1 MLAQSCHVNKQPVQ
15 EPNRTAQPKPE
26 ISGAHCEYFHLYPFS
41 VLLEQAIL
49 PSSSFSSLLFSS
61 FSSFSLLV
69 KKKSMEPASLISNL
83 QQVLITKREDGNRIS
98 SCSSSVDESAVKDCS
113 RAVVLVTN
121 GDGIESPGL
130 TSLVQTLLREPRF
143 HVHVCAPQSDKSV
156 SGHSMTVQETLTACS
171 AEIGGATAYEVSGT
185 PADCVSLAL
194 SGALFSWSKP
204 VLVICG
210 INKGSSYGLN
220 MFHSGAV
227 AGAREA
233 LLCGVPALCI
243 SLNWKEDV
251 SCDNDFKDAV
261 NVCLPIIH
269 AAIRDI
275 EKGIFPKSCLVNIEI
290 PSSPLKNKGFK
301 VARQSLR
308 RPALIWQAVSANK
321 HPSIGHF
328 MSNQQSLGFKLAQ
341 LGRDASA
348 VGAARRLNSD
358 QKNQEI
364 ESVGVAGKLSSQKTV
379 KKYFRLK
386 FQEMEQGKADE
397 DLDFKAVE
405 NGFVS

>member
-1 MLAQSCHVNKQPVQ
+1 
-15 EPNRTAQPKPE
+15 
-26 ISGAHCEYFHLYPFS
+26 
-41 VLLEQAIL
+41 
-49 PSSSFSSLLFSS
+49 
-61 FSSFSLLV
+61 
-69 KKKSMEPASLISNL
+69 MEPASLISNL
-83 QQVLITKREDGNRIS
+83 QQVLITKREDGNSIS
-98 SCSSSVDESAVKDCS
+98 SCSSTVDESAVKDCS

-121 GDGIESPGL
+121 GDGIKSPGL
-130 TSLVQTLLREPRF
+130 TSLVQALLREPRF

-233 LLCGVPALCI
+233 LLCGVPALCV
-243 SLNWKEDV
+243 SMNWKEDV

-290 PSSPLKNKGFK
+290 PSSPLKNKG
-301 VARQSLR
+301 
-308 RPALIWQAVSANK
+308 AV
-321 HPSIGHF
+321 
-328 MSNQQSLGFKLAQ
+328 
-341 LGRDASA
+341 RC
-348 VGAARRLNSD
+348 LNSD

-405 NGFVS
+405 NGFVAITPHSLSSYSLPGVQTWILNWINFHFPENILLSS

>member
-1 MLAQSCHVNKQPVQ
+1 
-15 EPNRTAQPKPE
+15 
-26 ISGAHCEYFHLYPFS
+26 
-41 VLLEQAIL
+41 
-49 PSSSFSSLLFSS
+49 
-61 FSSFSLLV
+61 
-69 KKKSMEPASLISNL
+69 MEPASLISNL
-83 QQVLITKREDGNRIS
+83 QQVLITKREDGNSIS
-98 SCSSSVDESAVKDCS
+98 SCSSTVDESAVKDCS

-130 TSLVQTLLREPRF
+130 TSLVQALLREPRF

-204 VLVICG
+204 VWYELIFILETVSFRGCCW
-210 INKGSSYGLN
+210 
-220 MFHSGAV
+220 
-227 AGAREA
+227 AREA

-243 SLNWKEDV
+243 SMNWKEDV

-308 RPALIWQAVSANK
+308 RPALIWQAVSATK

-348 VGAARRLNSD
+348 VGAARCLSSD

-364 ESVGVAGKLSSQKTV
+364 ESIGVAGKLSSQKTV

-386 FQEMEQGKADE
+386 VKLFNVFAELFIQLQFQEMEQGKADE

-405 NGFVS
+405 NGFVAITPHSLSSYSLPGVQTWILNWINFHFPENMLLSS

>member
-348 VGAARRLNSD
+348 VHSLLNGHPIPSLD
-358 QKNQEI
+358 LAGCSTALELRPK
-364 ESVGVAGKLSSQKTV
+364 ESG
-379 KKYFRLK
+379 
-386 FQEMEQGKADE
+386 D
-397 DLDFKAVE
+397 
-405 NGFVS
+405 